1 MSFESMTAR
10 IGRIPYLN
18 SEVFYYGMAE
28 EAGVE
33 LCPLTPRALSAAA
46 VDGGLDAGPVPL
58 VTCFE
63 LEHCF
68 KPLGVFCIATV
79 EKARSIL
86 LYSKRPIEE
95 LTDAVVGVT
104 GETSTSVRLMK
115 TLLARRFHVTPNR
128 YVGLN
133 DGPTDAF
140 LLIGDDALRNRRG
153 VPGYS
158 YLYDLGQ
165 EWHQWTGL
173 PFVFARWVVRRD
185 LKEDKVRWLESLLSR
200 SIERG
205 LAAVEQIAEV
215 RQDLNMTREEI
226 VRYVRSFHYLLG
238 DEEMKAIQKFRSLL
252 SSPVPVSQST
262 KSLGAQRD

>member
-1 MSFESMTAR
+1 MTAR

-18 SEVFYYGMAE
+18 SEVFYYGMAG
-28 EAGVE
+28 EADVE
-33 LCPLTPRALSAAA
+33 LHPLTPRALSGAATE
-46 VDGGLDAGPVPL
+46 GGLDAGPVPL

-63 LEHCF
+63 LEDTF
-68 KPLGVFCIATV
+68 KPLGDFCIATV

-95 LTDAVVGVT
+95 LTGAVVGVT

-115 TLLARRFHVTPNR
+115 TLFAWRFNVSPR
-128 YVGLN
+128 QYVGLD

-165 EWHQWTGL
+165 EWHEWTGL

-185 LKEDKVRWLESLLSR
+185 VDDDKIRRLEALISH

-205 LAAVEQIAEV
+205 LAAVEEIAAV
-215 RQDLNMTREEI
+215 RQDLNMTPEEI
-226 VRYVRSFHYLLG
+226 IEYVRSFHYHLG
-238 DEEMKAIQKFRSLL
+238 DEEMMAIEKFRSLL
-252 SSPVPVSQST
+252 SDLPTELP
-262 KSLGAQRD
+262 LGLTINARRV